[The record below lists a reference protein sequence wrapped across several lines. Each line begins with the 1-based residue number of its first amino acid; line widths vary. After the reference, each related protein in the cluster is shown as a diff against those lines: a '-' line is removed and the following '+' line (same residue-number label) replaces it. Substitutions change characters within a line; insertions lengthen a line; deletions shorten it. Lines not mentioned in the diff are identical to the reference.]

1 MSRCRIINGVVGGRF
16 ITAPSVPSTRPT
28 SDISK
33 QALFN
38 VLLHRFGV
46 DFNRV
51 TVLDLF
57 AGSGSLGIEAI
68 SCGCQNVL
76 FIEANAKA
84 AACIRGNLRLLNVEQ
99 FAKVLQR
106 KAEGIPD
113 AVFLDFAAQSD
124 EVLVFMDPPYA
135 EKQLL
140 HDQIKRFLGIFYRQ
154 KLLIAAESDEKLHL
168 DGILPSHTLTHGKA
182 TFSIYGR

>member
-1 MSRCRIINGVVGGRF
+1 MSRCRIISGTFGGRF

-28 SDISK
+28 SDICK

-46 DFNRV
+46 NFNRI
-51 TVLDLF
+51 TVFDLF

-113 AVFLDFAAQSD
+113 AVFLDFAAQFD

-140 HDQIKRFLGIFYRQ
+140 RDQIERFLRIFHKQ
-154 KLLIAAESDEKLHL
+154 KLLIAAESDEELQL